1 MTNATMTRAARI
13 GARINEIRTVKYRM
27 TLAEF
32 ARHLDVTPGTVA
44 NWESGGSV
52 KHQDLARI
60 VLEFDVDPDWLL
72 MGAPAGRID
81 QDLSQ
86 ARIDLVNAIGLI
98 DQAMREP

>member
-1 MTNATMTRAARI
+1 MTHAVLNRAAKI
-13 GARINEIRTVKYRM
+13 GARIHEIRTRHSM

-44 NWESGGSV
+44 NWESGGSI

-60 VLEFDVDPDWLL
+60 VLKFDVNPDWLL

-81 QDLSQ
+81 QDLTE
-86 ARIDLVNAIGLI
+86 ARTALVNAVGLI
-98 DQAMREP
+98 DQAMREA